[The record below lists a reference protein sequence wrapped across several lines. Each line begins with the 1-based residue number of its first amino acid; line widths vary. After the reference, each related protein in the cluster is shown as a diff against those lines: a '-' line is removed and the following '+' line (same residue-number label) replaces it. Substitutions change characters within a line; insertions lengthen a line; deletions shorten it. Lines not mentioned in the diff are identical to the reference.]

1 MFQQQEATHIFSLL
15 DILSWWYLRGFVLIC
30 LVFLLEPI
38 KIVIKIFYIL
48 LFFSWEA
55 QRIYKVKFIHTTFI
69 EAEKMKETD
78 LSY

>member
-48 LFFSWEA
+48 LFFS
-55 QRIYKVKFIHTTFI
+55 
-69 EAEKMKETD
+69 
-78 LSY
+78 